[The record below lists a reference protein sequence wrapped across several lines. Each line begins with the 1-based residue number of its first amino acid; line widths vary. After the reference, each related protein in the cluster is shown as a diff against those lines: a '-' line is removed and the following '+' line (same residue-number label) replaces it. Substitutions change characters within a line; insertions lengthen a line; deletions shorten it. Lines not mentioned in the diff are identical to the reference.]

1 MTVTSTKPSTA
12 STSTRERII
21 EVAIEL
27 FARQGYGGTSLRHI
41 AEQLNITKAAV
52 YHHFHTKDDIARVV
66 VGRAL
71 DVQQAATDRLTVA
84 GTDPAAWQRALP
96 QIIDI
101 VIGHRQLLYA
111 LERDEDTYKALF
123 ANDPAIGTRLS
134 DEGASLAG
142 LLADPTVDPA
152 VRVRLGCTLSALLG
166 PFILLSDH
174 YQDIP
179 GDQLRQY
186 LTSAIVVLLQD
197 LSTEA
202 DTRQGRH
209 LA

>member
-1 MTVTSTKPSTA
+1 VTVTSTKPSTA

-66 VGRAL
+66 VSRAL
-71 DVQQAATDRLTVA
+71 DVQEAVADRLAVA
-84 GTDPAAWQRALP
+84 GADPAAWQRALP

-101 VIGHRQLLYA
+101 MIGQRRLLYA
-111 LERDEDTYKALF
+111 LERDEETYEVLF
-123 ANDPAIGTRLS
+123 ADDPVTGPRLT
-134 DEGASLAG
+134 DQGASIAG
-142 LLADPTVDPA
+142 LLEDPTLDPA

-166 PFILLSDH
+166 PVMWFADH

-179 GDQLRQY
+179 GDQLRRY
-186 LTSAIVVLLQD
+186 LTSAIVLLLQD
-197 LSTEA
+197 LSTE
-202 DTRQGRH
+202 TSPGQQRH
-209 LA
+209 LG